1 MAFDVKK
8 WLVEDMKFSA
18 DEAEKMAAAFTPE
31 RISTLEA
38 TYGDATTYRRTNKEI
53 EKTQADLKAANDRLN
68 AEMAEWATLTA
79 KEKEQ
84 ATELQ
89 KSLEAARVRATQ
101 LETRLTNLATEHG
114 VDPKA
119 LLEGTTV
126 IPKKEE
132 PKVEPIDTSRFVDT
146 NVFGSLMDFQLSLPA
161 NLQAIEREHFAL
173 TGEHIDTRDIIKEI
187 KARAGKKDAVIDPIA
202 IWEEKYQIPAKR
214 QEAAKKAHD
223 AEIAAAEARG
233 AERER
238 TNAALPG
245 PTSPGR
251 HSIVFQRPGADGKVE
266 PRTSVLKRP
275 QPESGVRATA
285 AALASHKYR
294 PAS

>member
-8 WLVEDMKFSA
+8 WLMEDMKFSA
-18 DEAEKMAAAFTPE
+18 DEAEKMAASFTPE
-31 RISTLEA
+31 RVSTLEA
-38 TYGDATTYRRTNKEI
+38 TYGDATTYRKTSKEI
-53 EKTQADLKAANDRLN
+53 EKAQADFKAANDRLN
-68 AEMAEWATLTA
+68 AEMAEWASLTA

-84 ATELQ
+84 ATALQ
-89 KSLEAARVRATQ
+89 TSLEAARVRATQ
-101 LETRLTNLATEHG
+101 LETRLTNLAVEHG

-132 PKVEPIDTSRFVDT
+132 PKVEPIDTSRFVSAEQ
-146 NVFGSLMDFQLSLPA
+146 FGAISAFTLQLPA
-161 NLQAIEREHFAL
+161 KLQRIEREHFAL
-173 TGEHIDTRDIIKEI
+173 TGEHLDTEAITDEI
-187 KARAGKKDAVIDPIA
+187 MARAQKKDANIDPIA
-202 IWEEKYQIPAKR
+202 IWESKYGIADKR
-214 QEAAKKAHD
+214 AEVAKKAHD

-233 AERER
+233 EERGR

-245 PTSPGR
+245 PQSPGR
-251 HSIVFQRPGADGKVE
+251 HSIVFSRPVDGGKVE
-266 PRTSVLKRP
+266 ARTSVLKRP